1 MQSLN
6 NPNLSKI
13 KNPSNNAYEAQSKD
27 SIISNNNYEGTAVD
41 VWSCGVILYTMIT
54 RTLPF

>member
-27 SIISNNNYEGTAVD
+27 SIISNNNYDEMMNSSLED
-41 VWSCGVILYTMIT
+41 I
-54 RTLPF
+54 